1 MHGVN
6 ENTGTKVL
14 YSAYLIQI
22 CDNPYLV
29 KCKKLSYFLDNFS
42 LALIWLTLQLLP
54 TIWLEYLNLDCCIYP
69 TQEDSVIELDFGKGE
84 HLINLNCKSSLASKL
99 SRIGDLSDFDT
110 VNEYNEVCCWYVK
123 FWFLWGERGEQG
135 QKGKNG
141 DSRSLN
147 HSVKLGP
154 AKKLR

>member
-1 MHGVN
+1 MIIFFDFD
-6 ENTGTKVL
+6 
-14 YSAYLIQI
+14 LI
-22 CDNPYLV
+22 DTSTVTNYLV
-29 KCKKLSYFLDNFS
+29 GIFKS
-42 LALIWLTLQLLP
+42 WLLY
-54 TIWLEYLNLDCCIYP
+54 IS

-135 QKGKNG
+135 QKRKNG
-141 DSRSLN
+141 GSSSKVSSLN

>member
-1 MHGVN
+1 MIIFFDFD
-6 ENTGTKVL
+6 
-14 YSAYLIQI
+14 LI
-22 CDNPYLV
+22 DTSTVTNYLV
-29 KCKKLSYFLDNFS
+29 GIFKS
-42 LALIWLTLQLLP
+42 WLLY
-54 TIWLEYLNLDCCIYP
+54 IS

-110 VNEYNEVCCWYVK
+110 VNEYNEVCYWYVK

-135 QKGKNG
+135 QKRKNG
-141 DSRSLN
+141 GSSSKVSSLN